1 MKGQRQMNQI
11 LMRLALYIPVLGLGM
26 GILFADSSPA
36 ATAYTLKDLC
46 RLAARDA
53 EQIQISREDVEIA
66 RQDRTRALSVLI
78 PRATAFGSMK
88 RSRESDFYSP
98 DTLSHGIQLNQS
110 FTLNGK
116 EIIALKVAEAT
127 IEEKNF
133 ILKAVTD
140 AYLFNVIDSFFRIL
154 TSRRMLEIARAD
166 VRRLEKHRNAVSK
179 KLKVGEITKTALY
192 RAEAE
197 LSGAGTDLV
206 RAENGLKLARA
217 SLKSLVTLDRDFTLS
232 QEGLEAFRR
241 FLPSLED
248 VKDKALNQRPE
259 IQSARKTLEIA
270 RKNIRYNKSAY
281 WPSVALEGLYSKN
294 RAEYSMPVDE
304 VLNFETTSIA
314 ATLNFTLFVGGP
326 DVIGAMKLGAL
337 TIWAGTIPSERLL
350 AIFQTWRPTVTWTT
364 PSYAWFLGESAKENG
379 INPADL
385 SIRKIFV
392 AGEPGGSIPETKQSI
407 EELWNADVY
416 DYYGLSDIFGACAG
430 QCEYKQGLH
439 WAEDHILVEVVDP
452 DTGEE
457 VPEGERGE
465 MILTSL
471 KKVARPLIRF
481 RTGDI
486 VSYTTE
492 PCACGRTH
500 MRLNGIH
507 GRLDDMLIIKG
518 VNVFPSDIETVVRQ
532 NDKLTGEYLCV
543 VTEERHMA
551 VLTVEVEKNMQRIRA
566 RIRGG

>member
-88 RSRESDFYSP
+88 RSRESDFYNP

-179 KLKVGEITKTALY
+179 KLKVGEITRTALY

-259 IQSARKTLEIA
+259 IQSALKTLEIA

-281 WPSVALEGLYSKN
+281 WPSVALEGRYSKN
-294 RAEYSMPVDE
+294 RAEYSMPVED

-314 ATLNFTLFVGGP
+314 ATLNFTLFDGGLRSAE
-326 DVIGAMKLGAL
+326 ILQAL
-337 TIWAGTIPSERLL
+337 ARERQAL
-350 AIFQTWRPTVTWTT
+350 
-364 PSYAWFLGESAKENG
+364 E
-379 INPADL
+379 
-385 SIRKIFV
+385 
-392 AGEPGGSIPETKQSI
+392 
-407 EELWNADVY
+407 
-416 DYYGLSDIFGACAG
+416 
-430 QCEYKQGLH
+430 
-439 WAEDHILVEVVDP
+439 
-452 DTGEE
+452 
-457 VPEGERGE
+457 
-465 MILTSL
+465 SL
-471 KKVARPLIRF
+471 KLIKKQVELEAEEAWLAYNTAGSVLTTLNNELKSARENYKAVEMQF
-481 RTGDI
+481 RYGMADSVDMMDANTLL
-486 VSYTTE
+486 VTTE
-492 PCACGRTH
+492 RKLSEADYSLTHSILKIIRTQ
-500 MRLNGIH
+500 GEI
-507 GRLDDMLIIKG
+507 GKML
-518 VNVFPSDIETVVRQ
+518 
-532 NDKLTGEYLCV
+532 
-543 VTEERHMA
+543 
-551 VLTVEVEKNMQRIRA
+551 
-566 RIRGG
+566 

>member
-1 MKGQRQMNQI
+1 MSGYRKYWDEEIETMSRDKIKKYQFSLLKSMIELTYTKSSYYQQTFDRHGVKPADLKTLEDLKKFPTVNKKVLRDRQQQV
-11 LMRLALYIPVLGLGM
+11 P
-26 GILFADSSPA
+26 D
-36 ATAYTLKDLC
+36 
-46 RLAARDA
+46 
-53 EQIQISREDVEIA
+53 
-66 RQDRTRALSVLI
+66 
-78 PRATAFGSMK
+78 FGDMICAP
-88 RSRESDFYSP
+88 ESDFVFLSASSGSTGVPTASP
-98 DTLSHGIQLNQS
+98 
-110 FTLNGK
+110 FTAQDFEDFQDFQARLFWSSGMRP
-116 EIIALKVAEAT
+116 
-127 IEEKNF
+127 
-133 ILKAVTD
+133 TD
-140 AYLFNVIDSFFRIL
+140 
-154 TSRRMLEIARAD
+154 
-166 VRRLEKHRNAVSK
+166 
-179 KLKVGEITKTALY
+179 
-192 RAEAE
+192 
-197 LSGAGTDLV
+197 
-206 RAENGLKLARA
+206 
-217 SLKSLVTLDRDFTLS
+217 
-232 QEGLEAFRR
+232 
-241 FLPSLED
+241 
-248 VKDKALNQRPE
+248 
-259 IQSARKTLEIA
+259 
-270 RKNIRYNKSAY
+270 RYCHA
-281 WPSVALEGLYSKN
+281 
-294 RAEYSMPVDE
+294 
-304 VLNFETTSIA
+304 
-314 ATLNFTLFVGGP
+314 LNFTLFVGGP

-350 AIFQTWRPTVTWTT
+350 AIFQTWKPTVTWTT

-430 QCEYKQGLH
+430 QCEYKEGLH

-457 VPEGERGE
+457 VSEGERGE

-492 PCACGRTH
+492 PCPCGRTH

-532 NDKLTGEYLCV
+532 NNRLTGEYLCV

-551 VLTVEVEKNMQRIRA
+551 VLTVEVEKNRDFHGDIDELAKEIQTDCQKLVGIRPRIS
-566 RIRGG
+566 IREAGALPRETHKAKRVVDKRKK

>member
-1 MKGQRQMNQI
+1 MSEYRKYWDEELETM
-11 LMRLALYIPVLGLGM
+11 P
-26 GILFADSSPA
+26 
-36 ATAYTLKDLC
+36 
-46 RLAARDA
+46 
-53 EQIQISREDVEIA
+53 RE
-66 RQDRTRALSVLI
+66 
-78 PRATAFGSMK
+78 
-88 RSRESDFYSP
+88 
-98 DTLSHGIQLNQS
+98 
-110 FTLNGK
+110 
-116 EIIALKVAEAT
+116 
-127 IEEKNF
+127 
-133 ILKAVTD
+133 
-140 AYLFNVIDSFFRIL
+140 
-154 TSRRMLEIARAD
+154 
-166 VRRLEKHRNAVSK
+166 
-179 KLKVGEITKTALY
+179 KLKEYQLSLLKNMI
-192 RAEAE
+192 E
-197 LSGAGTDLV
+197 LT
-206 RAENGLKLARA
+206 
-217 SLKSLVTLDRDFTLS
+217 
-232 QEGLEAFRR
+232 
-241 FLPSLED
+241 
-248 VKDKALNQRPE
+248 
-259 IQSARKTLEIA
+259 
-270 RKNIRYNKSAY
+270 YNKSPYYRQAFDQQEVK
-281 WPSVALEGLYSKN
+281 PQDLQNLEDLKKFPMVN
-294 RAEYSMPVDE
+294 KK
-304 VLNFETTSIA
+304 VLRDRQQAVPDFGDMICAPEEKFVFLSASSGSTGVPTASPFTSQDFEDFQDFQARLFWSSGMRPTDRYCHA
-314 ATLNFTLFVGGP
+314 LNFTLFVGGP

-350 AIFQTWRPTVTWTT
+350 AIFQTWKPTITWTT
-364 PSYAWFLGESAKENG
+364 PSYAWYLGESAKENG

-457 VPEGERGE
+457 VAEGERGE

-532 NDKLTGEYLCV
+532 NDSLTGEYLCV
-543 VTEERHMA
+543 VTEEKHMA
-551 VLTVEVEKNMQRIRA
+551 VLTVEVEKNKDFQGDVDTLAKGIQTDCQKLVGIRPRIS
-566 RIRGG
+566 IREAGTLPRETHKAKRVVDKR